1 MPPELATYIT
11 HYGYLAIF
19 SLVFLQEIGV
29 PNPVP
34 NEFVLLF
41 AGYLT
46 SINVLSLPLVLLSV
60 VAADFIGTTIL
71 FFVFYFFGKAIL
83 DKKPKWIPIKVEHIE
98 HLSERI
104 IERNWWGIYVGRLI
118 PYVRGYTSVA
128 AGLIQIRPRIFII
141 TVILSAVTW
150 SGGYALGGHFMGTY
164 WEKIVRD
171 FGGAS
176 FAFYAFLTLLLVVV
190 FGLKLKSYLKNRRNN
205 GNGDVSDA
213 V

>member
-1 MPPELATYIT
+1 MPAELASYIT
-11 HYGYLAIF
+11 QYGYLAIF

-46 SINVLSLPLVLLSV
+46 SINVLSLTLVLLSV
-60 VAADFIGTTIL
+60 IAADFIGTSIL
-71 FFVFYFFGKAIL
+71 FFVFYFFGKTIL
-83 DKKPKWIPIKVEHIE
+83 DKKPKWIPIKIE
-98 HLSERI
+98 HLEHIGERI
-104 IERNWWGIYVGRLI
+104 IEKNWWGIYVGRLI

-128 AGLIQIRPRIFII
+128 AGLIQIKPRTFLL

-150 SGGYALGGHFMGTY
+150 SGGYALSGHFMGSY
-164 WEKIVRD
+164 WQKVAQD

-176 FAFYAFLTLLLVVV
+176 FAFYSLLTILLIVI
-190 FGLKLKSYLKNRRNN
+190 FGLKLKKYVKNHR
-205 GNGDVSDA
+205 A
-213 V
+213 ATKI

>member
-1 MPPELATYIT
+1 MPVELANYIT
-11 HYGYLAIF
+11 QYGYFAIF
-19 SLVFLQEIGV
+19 SLVFLQEIGI

-46 SINVLSLPLVLLSV
+46 SIHVLDLTLVLLSV
-60 VAADFIGTTIL
+60 ITADFIGTSIL
-71 FFVFYFFGKAIL
+71 FFVFYFFGRAIL
-83 DKKPKWIPIKVEHIE
+83 DKKPKWIPIKAERIE

-104 IERNWWGIYVGRLI
+104 IEKNWWGIYVGRLI

-128 AGLIQIRPRIFII
+128 AGLIQIRPRTFLM

-164 WEKIVRD
+164 WEKIAQD

-176 FAFYAFLTLLLVVV
+176 FAFYAFLLILLIVV
-190 FGLKLKSYLKNRRNN
+190 FGLKLKKYITNHRNN
-205 GNGDVSDA
+205 GNA
-213 V
+213 A

>member
-1 MPPELATYIT
+1 MPPELAAYIT

-46 SINVLSLPLVLLSV
+46 SIHVLSLTLVLLSV

-71 FFVFYFFGKAIL
+71 FFVFYFFGKAIMN
-83 DKKPKWIPIKVEHIE
+83 KKPKWIPIKMEHIE
-98 HLSERI
+98 YLSERI
-104 IERNWWGIYVGRLI
+104 LEKNWWGIYLGRLI

-128 AGLIQIRPRIFII
+128 AGLIQIKPRTFIL

-164 WEKIVRD
+164 WEKIAQD

-176 FAFYAFLTLLLVVV
+176 SAFYAFLTLLLVIV
-190 FGLKLKSYLKNRRNN
+190 FGLKLKKYVKNHRNAKN
-205 GNGDVSDA
+205 GVSS
-213 V
+213 